1 MASSVKAAAIVPRVG
16 ASSVESLPYILCDD
30 LSESEGD
37 TVGAGSASTSASE
50 ETTSVKAGR
59 FA

>member
-1 MASSVKAAAIVPRVG
+1 MASSVKAAAIVHGAG
-16 ASSVESLPYILCDD
+16 ASSMEPLPCILGDD
-30 LSESEGD
+30 LSESKGD
-37 TVGAGSASTSASE
+37 ATGAGSASTSASE